1 MKIWFL
7 ALWIVHRRWWQHLL
21 FGLAV
26 IIAIGRTGINKSIT
40 ISRNAVEWYAEAYF
54 EIFGHNYDFFANDET
69 AFLGQI
75 YLSNFSKGSI
85 KPTSEPIAHNLPSRF
100 EIIRINHFFKIQ
112 GLILES
118 LPIFCV
124 AKVIMAIGLG
134 PSLHLKVSGP
144 ILS

>member
-1 MKIWFL
+1 MPLNDTQKHISKFL
-7 ALWIVHRRWWQHLL
+7 A
-21 FGLAV
+21 
-26 IIAIGRTGINKSIT
+26 IIMI
-40 ISRNAVEWYAEAYF
+40 
-54 EIFGHNYDFFANDET
+54 FFANDET
-69 AFLGQI
+69 AFWGQI

-124 AKVIMAIGLG
+124 AKVIMAEG
-134 PSLHLKVSGP
+134 
-144 ILS
+144 